1 MGSSYLDKFKR
12 KNYWQKWSIAFKIIP
27 LVLMIAALK
36 FVAHQFALEVMD
48 LNALFT
54 SLVAGTIFLI
64 GFLSSGVLS
73 DYKESEKIPTEIS
86 ASLKTLLDD
95 TLTIYKTKDS
105 QTALEFIEFQ
115 KNFVSSMLDWFYK
128 IESTSSILEKISSMN
143 AFFAKFDSEGLQA
156 PYIIKMKNE
165 QNSIRKMLMR
175 IDTIRETDFVSSA
188 YAIVEIMGGLIS
200 IGLIIIK
207 IEPFY
212 VSLFFTV
219 IVTFLI
225 YYMVFLIKDL
235 DNPFDYSTNGEEGT
249 EISLNPIHQ
258 HINSFKINKII

>member
-1 MGSSYLDKFKR
+1 MGTTYLKKFKS
-12 KNYWQKWSIAFKIIP
+12 KNYWQKWSIALKITPI
-27 LVLMIAALK
+27 VLLIAATK
-36 FVAHQFALEVMD
+36 FIAHQFSFEVMD

-73 DYKESEKIPTEIS
+73 DYKESEKIPTELT

-95 TLTIYKTKDS
+95 TLTIYKSKES
-105 QTALEFIEFQ
+105 QTALDFIEFQ
-115 KNFVSSMLDWFYK
+115 KNFVESMLDWFYK
-128 IESTSSILEKISSMN
+128 TESTSSILIKISSMN
-143 AFFAKFDSEGLQA
+143 TFFAKLDNEGLQA
-156 PYIIKMKNE
+156 AYIIKMKNE
-165 QNSIRKMLMR
+165 QNAIRKMIMR
-175 IDTIRETDFVSSA
+175 IDTIRETDFVSTA

-235 DNPFDYSTNGEEGT
+235 DNPFDYLNNGEQGT
-249 EISLNPIHQ
+249 EISLQPIHQ
-258 HINSFKINKII
+258 HQVSMLKME

>member
-1 MGSSYLDKFKR
+1 MQKR
-12 KNYWQKWSIAFKIIP
+12 NPNKIQRNYWQKWSIAFKIIP
-27 LVLMIAALK
+27 IVLLIAAIK
-36 FVAHQFALEVMD
+36 FIAHQFSFEVMD

-73 DYKESEKIPTEIS
+73 DYKESEKIPTEIT

-95 TLTIYKTKDS
+95 TLTVYKSKES
-105 QTALEFIEFQ
+105 ETALDFIEFQ
-115 KNFVSSMLDWFYK
+115 KNFVNSMLDWFYK
-128 IESTSSILEKISSMN
+128 IESTASILEKISSMN
-143 AFFAKFDSEGLQA
+143 AFFAKLDNEGLQVA
-156 PYIIKMKNE
+156 YIIKMKNE
-165 QNSIRKMLMR
+165 QNAIRKMIMR
-175 IDTIRETDFVSSA
+175 IDTIRETDFVSTA

-200 IGLIIIK
+200 IGLIVIK

-235 DNPFDYSTNGEEGT
+235 DNPFDYSTNGESGT
-249 EISLNPIHQ
+249 EISLKPIHQ
-258 HINSFKINKII
+258 HINSLKNEITI

>member
-1 MGSSYLDKFKR
+1 MLI
-12 KNYWQKWSIAFKIIP
+12 IAG
-27 LVLMIAALK
+27 LK
-36 FVAHQFALEVMD
+36 FVAHQFLLEVMD

-73 DYKESEKIPTEIS
+73 DYKESEKIPTEIT

-95 TLTIYKTKDS
+95 TLTVYKSKES
-105 QTALEFIEFQ
+105 QTGLDFIEFQ
-115 KNFVSSMLDWFYK
+115 KNFVNSMLDWFYK
-128 IESTSSILEKISSMN
+128 IESTASILEKISNMN
-143 AFFAKFDSEGLQA
+143 VFFTKFDAEGVQA
-156 PYIIKMKNE
+156 GYIIKMKNE
-165 QNSIRKMLMR
+165 QNAIRKMIMR
-175 IDTIRETDFVSSA
+175 IDTIRDTDFVSSA

-200 IGLIIIK
+200 IGLIILK

-235 DNPFDYSTNGEEGT
+235 DNPFDYAANGESGT
-249 EISLNPIHQ
+249 EISLQPIHKHQ
-258 HINSFKINKII
+258 VSLLKME

>member
-1 MGSSYLDKFKR
+1 MRTTYLKKFKS
-12 KNYWQKWSIAFKIIP
+12 KNYWQKWSIAIKIIP
-27 LVLMIAALK
+27 LVLIIAGLK
-36 FVAHQFALEVMD
+36 FVAHQFLFEVMD

-73 DYKESEKIPTEIS
+73 DYKESEKIPTELT

-95 TLTIYKTKDS
+95 TLTIYKSKES
-105 QTALEFIEFQ
+105 QTALDFIEFQ
-115 KNFVSSMLDWFYK
+115 KKFVDGLLDWFYK
-128 IESTSSILEKISSMN
+128 TESTASILEKVSSMN
-143 AFFAKFDSEGLQA
+143 VFFAKFDAEGIQA
-156 PYIIKMKNE
+156 GYIIKMKNE
-165 QNSIRKMLMR
+165 QNSIRKMIMR
-175 IDTIRETDFVSSA
+175 IDTIRDTDFVGSA

-212 VSLFFTV
+212 VSQFFTV

-235 DNPFDYSTNGEEGT
+235 DNPFDYATNGESGT
-249 EISLNPIHQ
+249 EISLQPVHQ
-258 HINSFKINKII
+258 HQVSLLKVE

>member
-1 MGSSYLDKFKR
+1 METNNFSKITNK
-12 KNYWQKWSIAFKIIP
+12 KQWQKWSIAIKIFP
-27 LVLMIAALK
+27 LVLLIAGLK
-36 FVAHQFALEVMD
+36 FVAHVYSFEVME

-73 DYKESEKIPTEIS
+73 DYKESEKIPTEIT

-95 TLTIYKTKDS
+95 TLTVYKSKES
-105 QTALEFIEFQ
+105 ETALDFIEFQ
-115 KNFVSSMLDWFYK
+115 KNFVNSMLDWFYK

-143 AFFAKFDSEGLQA
+143 TYFAKFDNEGIQTI
-156 PYIIKMKNE
+156 YIIKMKNE
-165 QNSIRKMLMR
+165 QNAIRKMIMR
-175 IDTIRETDFVSSA
+175 IDTIRETDFVSTA

-235 DNPFDYSTNGEEGT
+235 DNPFDYSTNGEAGT
-249 EISLNPIHQ
+249 EIALKPIHQ
-258 HINSFKINKII
+258 HKVSLQKMK

>member
-1 MGSSYLDKFKR
+1 MVTNNFSKIKSKKQ
-12 KNYWQKWSIAFKIIP
+12 WQKWSIAVKIIP
-27 LVLMIAALK
+27 LVLLIAGLK
-36 FVAHQFALEVMD
+36 FVTHVYSFEVMD

-73 DYKESEKIPTEIS
+73 DYKESEKIPTEIT

-95 TLTIYKTKDS
+95 TLTVYKSKDS

-115 KNFVSSMLDWFYK
+115 KNFVNSMLNWLYK
-128 IESTSSILEKISSMN
+128 IESTVSILDKISNMN
-143 AFFAKFDSEGLQA
+143 IFFTKFDNEGIQA
-156 PYIIKMKNE
+156 GYIIKMKNE
-165 QNSIRKMLMR
+165 QNAIRKMIMR
-175 IDTIRETDFVSSA
+175 IDTIRETDFVSTA

-235 DNPFDYSTNGEEGT
+235 DNPFDYSTNGEGGT
-249 EISLNPIHQ
+249 EISLKPIHQ
-258 HINSFKINKII
+258 HIASLQ

>member
-1 MGSSYLDKFKR
+1 MDNSYLPKFKR
-12 KNYWQKWSIAFKIIP
+12 KKYWQKWSIAFKIIP
-27 LVLMIAALK
+27 LVLMIAILK
-36 FVAHQFALEVMD
+36 FVANQFALEIMD

-73 DYKESEKIPTEIS
+73 DYKESEKIPTEIA

-95 TLTIYKTKDS
+95 TLTVYKSKNS
-105 QTALEFIEFQ
+105 PTALEFIAFQ
-115 KNFVSSMLDWFYK
+115 KSFVKSMVDWFYK
-128 IESTSSILEKISSMN
+128 METTATMLEKISSMN
-143 AFFAKFDSEGLQA
+143 TFFAQLDSEGLQA

-165 QNSIRKMLMR
+165 QNAIRKMLMR

-188 YAIVEIMGGLIS
+188 YAIVEIMGGMIS

-235 DNPFDYSTNGEEGT
+235 DNPFDYSTNGESGT
-249 EISLNPIHQ
+249 EIALMPIHQ
-258 HINSFKINKII
+258 HEDSLQNIK

>member
-1 MGSSYLDKFKR
+1 MQKR
-12 KNYWQKWSIAFKIIP
+12 NPNKVQRKYWKKWSIAFKIAPI
-27 LVLMIAALK
+27 VLLIAAIK
-36 FVAHQFALEVMD
+36 FVAHQFSFEVMD

-73 DYKESEKIPTEIS
+73 DYKESEKIPTEIT

-95 TLTIYKTKDS
+95 TLTVYKTKNS
-105 QTALEFIEFQ
+105 QTALDFIEFQ
-115 KNFVSSMLDWFYK
+115 KNFVDCMLDWFYK
-128 IESTSSILEKISSMN
+128 TESTSSILVKISSMN
-143 AFFAKFDSEGLQA
+143 TFFAKLDTEGIQA
-156 PYIIKMKNE
+156 NYIIKMKNE
-165 QNSIRKMLMR
+165 QNAIRKMIMR
-175 IDTIRETDFVSSA
+175 IDTIRETDFVSTA

-235 DNPFDYSTNGEEGT
+235 DNPFDYSTNGEQGT
-249 EISLNPIHQ
+249 EISLKPIHQ
-258 HINSFKINKII
+258 HIESLKNEITI

>member
-1 MGSSYLDKFKR
+1 MQKR
-12 KNYWQKWSIAFKIIP
+12 NPNRVQRKYWKKWSIAFKITPI
-27 LVLMIAALK
+27 VLLIAAIK
-36 FVAHQFALEVMD
+36 FVAHQFSFEVMD

-73 DYKESEKIPTEIS
+73 DYKESEKIPTEIT

-95 TLTIYKTKDS
+95 TLTVYKIKNS
-105 QTALEFIEFQ
+105 QTALDFIEFQ
-115 KNFVSSMLDWFYK
+115 NNFVESMLDWFYK
-128 IESTSSILEKISSMN
+128 TESTSSILVKISSMN
-143 AFFAKFDSEGLQA
+143 TFFAKLDTEGIQA
-156 PYIIKMKNE
+156 NYIIKMKNE
-165 QNSIRKMLMR
+165 QNAIRKMIMR
-175 IDTIRETDFVSSA
+175 IDTIRETDFVSTA

-235 DNPFDYSTNGEEGT
+235 DNPFDYSTNGEQGT
-249 EISLNPIHQ
+249 EISLKPIHQ
-258 HINSFKINKII
+258 HKESLKNEITI

>member
-1 MGSSYLDKFKR
+1 MQKTNPNKLQSK
-12 KNYWQKWSIAFKIIP
+12 YWKKWSIALKIFPIVF
-27 LVLMIAALK
+27 LIAVLK
-36 FVAHQFALEVMD
+36 FVAHQFSFEMMD

-73 DYKESEKIPTEIS
+73 DYKESEKIPTELT

-95 TLTIYKTKDS
+95 TLTVYKTKES
-105 QTALEFIEFQ
+105 ATALEFIEFQ
-115 KNFVSSMLDWFYK
+115 KNFVNFILDWFYK
-128 IESTSSILEKISSMN
+128 IEKTSAMLDKISSMN
-143 AFFAKFDSEGLQA
+143 IYFAKLDNEGLPA
-156 PYIIKMKNE
+156 AYIIKMKNE
-165 QNSIRKMLMR
+165 QNAIRKMIMR
-175 IDTIRETDFVSSA
+175 IDTIRETDFVSTA
-188 YAIVEIMGGLIS
+188 YAIVEIMGGLIA

-235 DNPFDYSTNGEEGT
+235 DNPFDYSTNGEGGT
-249 EISLNPIHQ
+249 EISLKPLHQ
-258 HINSFKINKII
+258 HEVSLQRMK

>member
-1 MGSSYLDKFKR
+1 MVTNNFSKFKS
-12 KNYWQKWSIAFKIIP
+12 KKQWQKWSIAFKIIP
-27 LVLMIAALK
+27 LVLLIAGLK
-36 FVAHQFALEVMD
+36 LVAHVYSFEVMD

-73 DYKESEKIPTEIS
+73 DYKESEKIPTEIT

-95 TLTIYKTKDS
+95 TLTVYKSKDS
-105 QTALEFIEFQ
+105 QTAHDFIEFQ
-115 KNFVSSMLDWFYK
+115 KNFVNFMLDWFYK
-128 IESTSSILEKISSMN
+128 IESTASILDKISSMN
-143 AFFAKFDSEGLQA
+143 TYFAKFDSEGIQA
-156 PYIIKMKNE
+156 NYIIKMKNE
-165 QNSIRKMLMR
+165 QNAIRKMIMR
-175 IDTIRETDFVSSA
+175 IDTIRETDFVSTA

-225 YYMVFLIKDL
+225 YYMVFLLKDL
-235 DNPFDYSTNGEEGT
+235 DNPFDYSNNGEAGT
-249 EISLNPIHQ
+249 EIALKPIHQ
-258 HINSFKINKII
+258 HKDSLRTMN